1 MPEGAVLRTME
12 VERVRV
18 EHRHRAV
25 AEIRQHLSRLY
36 RGFVAWASLYGEV
49 DERYERERR
58 EHVVA
63 LLDEL
68 SNGYLPRSVW
78 LTQGSRKKIENFVQ
92 RSEELCSE
100 FCAQVEERGYEE
112 VRSRMARRVSKKLG
126 PLKKDVESDLE
137 AELSGTR
144 RPGLRE
150 RLLRS

>member
-1 MPEGAVLRTME
+1 ME
-12 VERVRV
+12 TERVRV

-49 DERYERERR
+49 NERNERERR

-100 FCAQVEERGYEE
+100 FSAQVEERGYEE
-112 VRSRMARRVSKKLG
+112 VRARMARRVSKKLG

-144 RPGLRE
+144 RAGWRE
-150 RLLRS
+150 RLRRS